1 MPDLIYNIKFKIDP
15 SAKKIGDIIDKR
27 AIADINLAAEATE
40 NLSDEIVDTAIASD
54 NATDTIVKNS
64 KKVKQATAS
73 TQKSLSTANQVLFSF
88 SDGVQDASQFMAG
101 GTFNF
106 ATGMR
111 AIGNNIGFTS
121 ELMGNL
127 TTKTGGFTNA
137 IKALGKSFLGP
148 GGILLLINGA
158 ITAVTILS
166 QKFSK
171 NKKEV
176 DESKEAL
183 EEFNKVLE
191 KQIALLNQQQFFE
204 LGVKGLETEL
214 KTRRE
219 ILSITNNQR
228 LARIQ
233 SLQEEKAASDAEV
246 ENFQYL
252 AKHIPAYHD
261 DLIQARERNKEIEEE
276 LNTLTKEAEEAN
288 AKILEL
294 NKGQKEEQEAIAA
307 NAELYGR
314 NINNIIEALRRAEPV
329 IEPEIVLLDN
339 EEEIVANIQSFFD
352 ELTAR
357 ESVKIEVPVDI
368 IIEEDLPTVEEL
380 FAPSAENPF
389 ESFLDLGPAA
399 GTLAYDLEVLSE
411 LNQKFLD
418 AQTEAERIAIASRI
432 KAKEREIEAKRALLK
447 QNNQNEEA
455 SNEISKSQLK
465 AVAQTASS
473 ILPSLFEDQ
482 KSSAIAS
489 ALVNAGSAIVRQYA
503 DLPLAAAIPA
513 SIATMAATK
522 KQIDEIKKTKFGD
535 RGNVSA
541 GGGGGGTSAIS
552 PISSSSVSQPTQ
564 SITFLPNAA
573 TSGQAPPTIDVKIDR
588 AGLAVAVGKGGREIG
603 NKQVRV

>member
-15 SAKKIGDIIDKR
+15 NSKKIGDIIDKR
-27 AIADINLAAEATE
+27 AVADINMAAEATE
-40 NLSDEIVDTAIASD
+40 NLSNEIVDTAIASD

-73 TQKSLSTANQVLFSF
+73 TSKSLSTANQVLFSF

-111 AIGNNIGFTS
+111 AIGNNVGFTA

-127 TTKTGGFTNA
+127 KTRTGSLTSAF
-137 IKALGKSFLGP
+137 KALGKSFLGP
-148 GGILLLINGA
+148 GGFLLLLNGA
-158 ITAVTILS
+158 ITAITILS
-166 QKFSK
+166 DKFSK

-183 EEFNKVLE
+183 EDFNKVLE
-191 KQIALLNQQQFFE
+191 KQISLLNERQFFE
-204 LGVKGLETEL
+204 LGVQGLETEL

-233 SLQEEKAASDAEV
+233 SLKQEKEASDAEV
-246 ENFQYL
+246 KNFQYL
-252 AKHIPAYHD
+252 AKHIPAYND
-261 DLIQARERNKEIEEE
+261 DLAAAKEKNRKIEEE

-294 NKGQKEEQEAIAA
+294 NKEQKTEQEAIKA
-307 NAELYGR
+307 NSELYAR
-314 NINNIIEALRRAEPV
+314 NINNIVEALRRAEPV

-380 FAPSAENPF
+380 FAPSAEDPF
-389 ESFLDLGPAA
+389 ASFLDLGPAA

-418 AQTEAERIAIASRI
+418 AQTQAERIAIASRI
-432 KAKEREIEAKRALLK
+432 KAKEDEIKAKRALLEE
-447 QNNQNEEA
+447 NNINEER
-455 SNEISKSQLK
+455 SNEVSKSQIK
-465 AVAQTASS
+465 AVAQTAAS

-482 KSSAIAS
+482 KASAIAS

-513 SIATMAATK
+513 SIATAAATK

-535 RGNVSA
+535 KGGGVS
-541 GGGGGGTSAIS
+541 GGGGGGGIS
-552 PISSSSVSQPTQ
+552 PISSTPTGSQFTQQVS
-564 SITFLPNAA
+564 FLPNAA
-573 TSGQAPPTIDVKIDR
+573 TSGQAPPTVDVKIDR
-588 AGLAVAVGKGGREIG
+588 AGLAVAVNKGNRELA

>member
-15 SAKKIGDIIDKR
+15 STKKIGDIIDKR

-64 KKVKQATAS
+64 KKIKQATAS

-294 NKGQKEEQEAIAA
+294 NKEQKEEQEAIAA

-399 GTLAYDLEVLSE
+399 GTLAYDSEVLSE

-418 AQTEAERIAIASRI
+418 AQTQAERIAIAERI
-432 KAKEREIEAKRALLK
+432 KLKQQEIDSKRALINQDEK
-447 QNNQNEEA
+447 NN
-455 SNEISKSQLK
+455 K
-465 AVAQTASS
+465 AGIKAIAQTAASV
-473 ILPSLFEDQ
+473 IPSLFEDQ
-482 KSSAIAS
+482 KASAIAS
-489 ALVNAGSAIVRQYA
+489 ALVNAGVAIVRQYA
-503 DLPLAAAIPA
+503 DLPLLAAIPA
-513 SIATMAATK
+513 SIATAAATK
-522 KQIDEIKKTKFGD
+522 KQIDQIKKTKFGD
-535 RGNVSA
+535 RGNVS
-541 GGGGGGTSAIS
+541 GGGGVGGGTSTVS
-552 PISSSSVSQPTQ
+552 LISSQKTNIQPPTQ
-564 SITFLPNAA
+564 QITFLPNAA
-573 TSGQAPPTIDVKIDR
+573 SSGQTAPTVDVKIDR
-588 AGLAVAVGKGGREIG
+588 AGLAVAVNKGNRELA

>member
-15 SAKKIGDIIDKR
+15 NSKKIGDIIDKR
-27 AIADINLAAEATE
+27 AVADINMAAEATE
-40 NLSDEIVDTAIASD
+40 NLSNEIVDTGIASD
-54 NATDTIVKNS
+54 NTTDTIVKNS
-64 KKVKQATAS
+64 EKVKQATAS
-73 TQKSLSTANQVLFSF
+73 TSKSLSSANQVLFSF

-111 AIGNNIGFTS
+111 AIGNNIGFTA

-127 TTKTGGFTNA
+127 STKTGGFTNA
-137 IKALGKSFLGP
+137 LKALGKSFIGP
-148 GGILLLINGA
+148 GGFLLVLNGA
-158 ITAVTILS
+158 ITAITILS
-166 QKFSK
+166 DKFSK

-183 EEFNKVLE
+183 EDFNKVLE
-191 KQIALLNQQQFFE
+191 KQISLLNERQFFE
-204 LGVKGLETEL
+204 LGVQGLETEL

-219 ILSITNNQR
+219 ILAIINNQR

-233 SLQEEKAASDAEV
+233 SLKEEKAASDAEV

-261 DLIQARERNKEIEEE
+261 DLIQARERNKKIEEE

-288 AKILEL
+288 AKVLEL
-294 NKGQKEEQEAIAA
+294 NKEQKTEQEAIAA
-307 NAELYGR
+307 NSELYAR

-339 EEEIVANIQSFFD
+339 EEEIVSTIQSFFD

-357 ESVKIEVPVDI
+357 ESVKIKAPVDI
-368 IIEEDLPTVEEL
+368 IIEEELPSIGEL
-380 FAPSAENPF
+380 LAPSEQDPF

-411 LNQKFLD
+411 LNQKFLN
-418 AQTEAERIAIASRI
+418 AQTQEEAKAIAERI
-432 KAKEREIEAKRALLK
+432 KLKEAEVEAKRALLK
-447 QNNQNEEA
+447 QNNQNEES
-455 SNEISKSQLK
+455 SNEISKSQIK
-465 AVAQTASS
+465 AVAQTAAS

-482 KSSAIAS
+482 KASAIAS

-513 SIATMAATK
+513 SIATAAATK

-535 RGNVSA
+535 KDGGVS
-541 GGGGGGTSAIS
+541 GGGGGGGIS
-552 PISSSSVSQPTQ
+552 PISSTPSGSQFTQQVS
-564 SITFLPNAA
+564 FLPNAA
-573 TSGQAPPTIDVKIDR
+573 SSSQAPPTVDVKIDR
-588 AGLAVAVGKGGREIG
+588 AGLAVAVNKGNRELA